1 MAALLEGF
9 KTLGVGRLIAMA
21 AVAGA
26 MMLILA
32 FLALRG
38 GGNDH
43 MALLYA
49 DMDLREAAQVADQ
62 LDKAHIAHEVG
73 PDGSRISVPASDVPR
88 ARLLLAKEGLPSGGS
103 IGYEIFDRGDSL
115 TASQFQQAINQ
126 TRALEG
132 ELVRSIRMISGVRGA
147 RVHLVMPK
155 REPFSRDRQEA
166 QASVVLTMSSA
177 SRLDPEGIQAVLSLV
192 SSAVPGL
199 RPQNIGIIDS
209 RGNVLARAGDA
220 QTGAMGGFAAELRI
234 STEQRLSRAVE
245 DMLERSLGPGRV
257 RVETAVEMNYDQIHE
272 TQEKFD
278 PDSKV
283 ERSTQNNT
291 SSNKTTETA
300 PGNVSVANNLPNAD
314 AGANPAGSQEQ
325 RTEETTNY
333 EIGKTVRTVVRDQP
347 LISRVSLAVMVD
359 QVPVKGADGATTW
372 QDRTPDELNRIA
384 ALARSAVGF
393 DEKRGDKVE
402 VVSLRFADPDSQV
415 EAPKPTLFGLAI
427 DKSDLMK
434 LGQTAILAILALLA
448 LIFVLRPMVIRL
460 TTNTPALADGG
471 SPATAA
477 AVAAA
482 AAAGLTLSG
491 PNGEAITTAGG
502 QLAIAGPGGSSG
514 ARGAAGEDESMV
526 MLGNVEG
533 ALRASS
539 LRNVAEL
546 VDKHPEES
554 LAVMRGW
561 MVKEAT

>member
-9 KTLGVGRLIAMA
+9 KSLGIGRLIALA
-21 AVAGA
+21 AVAAA

-38 GGNDH
+38 GTNDH

-49 DMDLREAAQVADQ
+49 DMDVREAAQVVDQ

-73 PDGSRISVPASDVPR
+73 PDGTRVSVPASDVPR

-103 IGYEIFDRGDSL
+103 IGYEIFDRSDNL
-115 TASQFQQAINQ
+115 TASQFQQAISQ
-126 TRALEG
+126 TRAMEG
-132 ELVRSIRMISGVRGA
+132 ELVRSIRMISGVRAA
-147 RVHLVMPK
+147 RVHLVLPK

-166 QASVVLTMSSA
+166 QASVVLTMSGA
-177 SRLDPEGIQAVLSLV
+177 ARMDREGIQSVLNLV

-209 RGNVLARAGDA
+209 RGNLLARAGDLQNDQA
-220 QTGAMGGFAAELRI
+220 GGAAAELRI
-234 STEQRLSRAVE
+234 STEQRLSRSVE

-257 RVETAVEMNYDQIHE
+257 RVETAVEMNYDQVRE

-283 ERSTQNNT
+283 ERSTQNNNT
-291 SSNKTTETA
+291 TNKTTEA
-300 PGNVSVANNLPNAD
+300 PAGNVSVANNLPNAD
-314 AGANPAGSQEQ
+314 AGTNPAGSQEQ
-325 RTEETTNY
+325 RSEETTNY
-333 EIGKTVRTVVRDQP
+333 EIGKTTRTTVRDQP
-347 LISRVSLAVMVD
+347 LINRISLAVMVD
-359 QVPVKGADGATTW
+359 QVPVKGADGNTTW

-402 VVSLRFADPDSQV
+402 VVSLRFMEAETPP
-415 EAPKPTLFGLAI
+415 EAPKPSILGLAI
-427 DKSDLMK
+427 DKADLMK
-434 LGQTAILAILALLA
+434 FGQTGLLALVALLA
-448 LIFVLRPMVIRL
+448 LLFVLRPMVMRL
-460 TTNTPALADGG
+460 TANTALLTDG
-471 SPATAA
+471 SSA

-482 AAAGLTLSG
+482 GLALAAPGQRAVTM
-491 PNGEAITTAGG
+491 AGG
-502 QLAIAGPGGSSG
+502 GSGGTLAIAGPGS
-514 ARGAAGEDESMV
+514 AEADESMV
-526 MLGNVEG
+526 SLGSVEG
-533 ALRASS
+533 AIKASS
-539 LRNVAEL
+539 LRQIAEL